1 MSLALCRHVGPY
13 IVCNIL
19 LSKAM
24 NKIHLFLRTLQLIA
38 LFYPKLEMK
47 LKEKYEMKVIR
58 AINHTNDHM
67 FSDREVNFVYGI
79 NVPISQE
86 TKGHFFFIL

>member
-1 MSLALCRHVGPY
+1 MRAPAIFFLQQMSLALCRHVGPY

-19 LSKAM
+19 LSKTM

-58 AINHTNDHM
+58 AINLTNDHM
-67 FSDREVNFVYGI
+67 FSDRKK
-79 NVPISQE
+79 ISFM
-86 TKGHFFFIL
+86 G